1 MKNMHFTTPV
11 SVKNVQIHDS
21 FFSNLMKITVEKL
34 IPYQWRALNDE
45 IPDAE
50 PSYCMRNFKIAA
62 GLETGEHGGMVF
74 QDSDLAKWIEAV
86 AYSLIWNP
94 DAALEKTTM
103 KCIVPGICWRPP
115 WRIIRQPESASFWT

>member
-1 MKNMHFTTPV
+1 M
-11 SVKNVQIHDS
+11 
-21 FFSNLMKITVEKL
+21 
-34 IPYQWRALNDE
+34 
-45 IPDAE
+45 
-50 PSYCMRNFKIAA
+50 
-62 GLETGEHGGMVF
+62 ETGEHGGMVF

-94 DAALEKTTM
+94 DAALEKTADEAIDIVAQAQLPDGYLDTYYILTGIETVGQIPKTTM